1 MKTKLTKIE
10 KIVLVVCVCLV
21 PLTMGIGYMKQSK
34 PKEKYVSIIKEN
46 KIAKGNEV
54 ALKNKEFH
62 MKRNGKLDT
71 SIENYFYC
79 SVKQAEQ
86 IYIEFDKVDPTKVGT
101 YKLSG
106 KYKDKK
112 FKFSIVV
119 DESDNPMIQAEKS
132 SFKYIIGQYSNV
144 EEIKQI
150 IGATAIDKNGND
162 LTNDI
167 IGFPAQFPSEKG
179 EHTYYLNVSD
189 NQGNTGFLQI
199 DIDFR

>member
-10 KIVLVVCVCLV
+10 KLVLVASLCLV
-21 PLTMGIGYMKQSK
+21 AMMMGAGYIKQTK
-34 PKEKYVSIIKEN
+34 PKEKYVSTLEQN
-46 KIAKGNEV
+46 KTIVGNEV
-54 ALKNKEFH
+54 SLKNKEFH
-62 MKRNGKLDT
+62 MKKNGKLDT

-79 SVKQAEQ
+79 SSKQAEQ
-86 IYIEFDKVDPTKVGT
+86 INIEFDKIDPTKVGT

-119 DESDNPMIQAEKS
+119 DESDNPMIQAEKT

-167 IGFPAQFPSEKG
+167 IGFPTQFPSEKG

-189 NQGNTGFLQI
+189 IQGNTGFLQI
-199 DIDFR
+199 DIDFK